1 MDVVRRNI
9 EALRGTVDLE
19 SKPGQ
24 GTTVTIVLP
33 LTLAIID
40 GFLVGSQG
48 ERYVIPLAQVAECVE
63 IGVAE
68 DVRHQGQDYINLRG
82 EVLPYIRLKDFFSSD
97 TAGKVQQSGRES
109 LVVVR
114 FGHHKAGLVVDELHG
129 ELQTVIKPIGKI
141 FESLRGV
148 AGATVLGT
156 GDVALILDVQELS
169 NLAHGWTGQS
179 ARQLPF

>member
-1 MDVVRRNI
+1 
-9 EALRGTVDLE
+9 VDLKSE
-19 SKPGQ
+19 LNQ

-40 GFLVGSQG
+40 GFLVGAQG

-63 IGVAE
+63 IGGND
-68 DVRHQGQDYINLRG
+68 DVRQRGHDYVNLRG
-82 EVLPYIRLKDFFSSD
+82 EVLPYLRLRDFFGIDRKSPPRQK
-97 TAGKVQQSGRES
+97 TERES

-114 FGHHKAGLVVDELHG
+114 FGHNKAGLVVDELHG
-129 ELQTVIKPIGKI
+129 ELQTVIKPLGKV
-141 FESLRGV
+141 FANLRGV

-169 NLAHGWTGQS
+169 NLAHTQVDI
-179 ARQLPF
+179 AKLTNQLH